1 MSANTYLMGVNTY
14 LLRALEYFIYTLSI
28 IIYPINYLSLYFLDK
43 KKNSSKTTKLST
55 SPPPSPSQ
63 VKSIPSYIVFYDLE
77 TTGLNPYHSKIT
89 EIAAWVYFV
98 QGNIRLG
105 GYDNILIEKFSSLIN
120 PEIPIPEKIVKITGI
135 TDEMVSNKPTFESI
149 VPKIIEAFCLDQI
162 CNVYFV
168 AHNNDGFDKLFM
180 RRYLNQHPDI
190 RANIIHLDTM
200 RFAQKLLPKLS
211 RFNLKVLCKHFD
223 IEQGTAHRAVADT
236 KAVMSLYIKLCEL
249 YFENNASSLEMM
261 LEGRLVSRPDVIR
274 KYIYT

>member
-89 EIAAWVYFV
+89 EIAAQVYFI
-98 QGNIRLG
+98 QGNIILG
-105 GYDNILIEKFSSLIN
+105 GYDNIPIEKYSSLIN

-149 VPKIIEAFCLDQI
+149 VPKIVEAFCLDQI

-168 AHNNDGFDKLFM
+168 AHNNKD
-180 RRYLNQHPDI
+180 
-190 RANIIHLDTM
+190 
-200 RFAQKLLPKLS
+200 
-211 RFNLKVLCKHFD
+211 
-223 IEQGTAHRAVADT
+223 
-236 KAVMSLYIKLCEL
+236 
-249 YFENNASSLEMM
+249 
-261 LEGRLVSRPDVIR
+261 
-274 KYIYT
+274 

>member
-1 MSANTYLMGVNTY
+1 MSVNTYLMK
-14 LLRALEYFIYTLSI
+14 ALEYIIYTLSI

-43 KKNSSKTTKLST
+43 KKNTSQATELSPF
-55 SPPPSPSQ
+55 PPPSPSPSQ
-63 VKSIPSYIVFYDLE
+63 GKSIPSYIIFYDLE

-89 EIAAWVYFV
+89 EIAARVYFI
-98 QGNIRLG
+98 QGNIILG
-105 GYDNILIEKFSSLIN
+105 GYDNIPIEKFSSLIN

-180 RRYLNQHPDI
+180 RRYLNQHSDI

-200 RFAQKLLPKLS
+200 RFAQKLLPELG
-211 RFNLKVLCKHFD
+211 RFNLKALCKHFNIKQD
-223 IEQGTAHRAVADT
+223 TAHRAVADT

-249 YFENNASSLEMM
+249 YFENNASSFEMIP
-261 LEGRLVSRPDVIR
+261 EGRLVGRPNVIME
-274 KYIYT
+274 YIYT